1 MLVVAKVVWE
11 MLEVATETVDFV
23 ELVVTEEL
31 LDVVLEE
38 LNGLV
43 LDVLVLDVVVTEL
56 EDFVLEELVVEE
68 ELTELVVL
76 DVLLVD
82 TPQFITAV

>member
-1 MLVVAKVVWE
+1 M
-11 MLEVATETVDFV
+11 
-23 ELVVTEEL
+23 ELVVVTNTL

-38 LNGLV
+38 LDGLV

-56 EDFVLEELVVEE
+56 EDFVLEELVVDEE
-68 ELTELVVL
+68 VTELVAEEEPRELVEL

-82 TPQFITAV
+82 AAQLITAV

>member
-1 MLVVAKVVWE
+1 VLVVAKVVWE
-11 MLEVATETVDFV
+11 MLDVATVLFDFV
-23 ELVVTEEL
+23 ELVTDTL
-31 LDVVLEE
+31 LEVVLEE
-38 LNGLV
+38 LDGL
-43 LDVLVLDVVVTEL
+43 VLVLDVVVTEL

-82 TPQFITAV
+82 APQFITAV

>member
-1 MLVVAKVVWE
+1 MVWE
-11 MLEVATETVDFV
+11 MLDVATVLFDFV
-23 ELVVTEEL
+23 ELVTDTL
-31 LDVVLEE
+31 LEVVLEE
-38 LNGLV
+38 LDGL
-43 LDVLVLDVVVTEL
+43 VLVLDVVVTEL

-82 TPQFITAV
+82 APQFITAV